1 MARFAALLCAV
12 VAAATSVGAA
22 SHRALKNRS
31 VIPAV
36 AGSSEYL
43 ITFYTS
49 VNYAG
54 QAITFVDEKTT
65 GCIEATGNFIGSVS
79 SVKIDQPDIACNLW
93 SEKNCGGVAGLVVAG
108 NVPSLITY
116 GFNDKVSASSR
127 LPVLR

>member
-1 MARFAALLCAV
+1 MAHFAALLCAV

-22 SHRALKNRS
+22 SVCLV

-36 AGSSEYL
+36 AGPSEYL

-116 GFNDKVSASSR
+116 GFNDKMVSYNCYSTA
-127 LPVLR
+127 